1 MENVPTEINYIH
13 HFEKVKGKDRPAI
26 PTGFDPPGISR
37 VGIAAGAASEPGD
50 PLQTPRIS
58 VNLTPSSACNPVRPR
73 EMMEYFDIR
82 GGDVPQGE
90 VTPSG
95 NKNEALPVLAAALLA
110 DEPVTIGNLPD
121 IIDVNVMLA
130 LLEDLGAKI
139 GRPAPHEV
147 TVDARAL
154 VDKPLDAGLCRR
166 IRASILLAGPL
177 LGRFGHVVL
186 PLPGGDVIG
195 RRRVDTHFEAFSQ
208 LGATF
213 RADASGYRL
222 SARPL
227 RGTDI
232 FLEEQSVTGT
242 ENAVCAAVRA
252 EGVTVIH
259 NAACE
264 PHVQRLCRFLG
275 TLGARIEGIGT
286 NRLTV
291 TGVDR
296 LGGGA
301 HSIGPDFMETGSL
314 IALAAVTGGELTIR
328 SAAPVE
334 LRMILHTFAKL
345 GVAVEIR
352 GEDLFVP
359 HHPRLVI
366 RKDLGNVITKIDDA
380 PWPAFP
386 TDLMSIAIVIATQA
400 EGTALFFEKMF
411 DGRMFFVDNLIG
423 MGAQIILCDPHRV
436 VVSGPTPL
444 YGTSLESPDIRAGM
458 ALLIAAIAAKGR
470 SKIYNIRQID
480 RGYERVDEK
489 LRGLGISIERK
500 AVQTA
505 ES

>member
-1 MENVPTEINYIH
+1 
-13 HFEKVKGKDRPAI
+13 
-26 PTGFDPPGISR
+26 
-37 VGIAAGAASEPGD
+37 
-50 PLQTPRIS
+50 
-58 VNLTPSSACNPVRPR
+58 
-73 EMMEYFDIR
+73 MEYFDIR

-110 DEPVTIGNLPD
+110 EQPVTLRNLPD

-130 LLEDLGAKI
+130 LLEDLGAKV
-139 GRPAPHEV
+139 GRPAPHTV
-147 TVDARAL
+147 TIDPSPL
-154 VDKPLDAGLCRR
+154 SDKPLNPELCRR

-177 LGRFGHVVL
+177 LGRFGSVVL

-208 LGATF
+208 LGATY
-213 RADASGYRL
+213 RTDPTGYRI

-227 RGTDI
+227 RGAEI

-259 NAACE
+259 NAAGE
-264 PHVQRLCRFLG
+264 PHVQRLCQFLR
-275 TLGARIEGIGT
+275 TLGAPIDGVGT

-291 TGVDR
+291 TGGQP
-296 LGGGA
+296 LGGGE
-301 HSIGPDFMETGSL
+301 HTIGPDFMETGSL

-328 SAAPVE
+328 GAAPAE
-334 LRMILHTFAKL
+334 LRMILHVFAKL
-345 GVAVEIR
+345 GVSVEIR

-359 HHPRLVI
+359 HHPQLEI

-386 TDLMSIAIVIATQA
+386 TDLMSIAIVVATQA
-400 EGTALFFEKMF
+400 EGTVLFFEKMF
-411 DGRMFFVDNLIG
+411 DGRMFFVDSLIG

-444 YGTSLESPDIRAGM
+444 YGASLESPDIRAGM

-489 LRGLGISIERK
+489 LHALGISIERK
-500 AVQTA
+500 TVTA
-505 ES
+505 PAP